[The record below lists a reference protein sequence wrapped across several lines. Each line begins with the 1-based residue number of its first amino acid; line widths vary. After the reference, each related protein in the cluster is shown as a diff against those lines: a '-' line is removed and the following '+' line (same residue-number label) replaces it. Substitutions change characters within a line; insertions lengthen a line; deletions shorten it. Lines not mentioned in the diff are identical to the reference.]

1 MEQNTE
7 RIGCRTVQQRGE
19 GNKYSAYK
27 CLHPYSYILLSF
39 WVFPQTHIQSS
50 PRNKTAITSANS
62 MQPAVSYLQSRGSNE
77 MGGVNIHQWL
87 LRGTYAATKES
98 YGVVLQ
104 AQRTHAAMN
113 LLATNF
119 CILSSVT
126 DNHHIH
132 SQIGS
137 SIPGGNQNLVVSSCT
152 WSQADDC
159 LDRSIFGSY

>member
-7 RIGCRTVQQRGE
+7 RIGCRTVQQRGK

-50 PRNKTAITSANS
+50 PRNKTATTSA
-62 MQPAVSYLQSRGSNE
+62 NE

-104 AQRTHAAMN
+104 A
-113 LLATNF
+113 
-119 CILSSVT
+119 
-126 DNHHIH
+126 
-132 SQIGS
+132 
-137 SIPGGNQNLVVSSCT
+137 
-152 WSQADDC
+152 
-159 LDRSIFGSY
+159 

>member
-104 AQRTHAAMN
+104 A
-113 LLATNF
+113 
-119 CILSSVT
+119 
-126 DNHHIH
+126 
-132 SQIGS
+132 
-137 SIPGGNQNLVVSSCT
+137 
-152 WSQADDC
+152 
-159 LDRSIFGSY
+159 